1 MPIWQARA
9 VSLHMSTN
17 GDAIA
22 VLPGV
27 AERFFRFLW
36 DQARYFDHGHVGR
49 AGVHRIRE
57 RTKAALRRARRA
69 ERKLGR
75 KAVEVD
81 MGKVNRLRAET
92 FGLRVVAQQLGVS
105 VNTLQKARRKG
116 WVA

>member
-1 MPIWQARA
+1 MRDI
-9 VSLHMSTN
+9 STMATLAEQERI
-17 GDAIA
+17 AIS
-22 VLPGV
+22 
-27 AERFFRFLW
+27 
-36 DQARYFDHGHVGR
+36 
-49 AGVHRIRE
+49 E
-57 RTKAALRRARRA
+57 RTKAALQRARRA

-92 FGLRVVAQQLGVS
+92 FGLRVVAQRLGVS